1 MWMGIKFNPNDY
13 DEDPGYKRG
22 YQFGDL
28 TKGLV
33 RKFGQ
38 SVTSLTGK
46 EEYEF
51 GDLSKWMDQQAK
63 SKVKKFTKN
72 PNGEYQFGDI
82 SKEILRRI
90 QKGEYTLDDVILFLK
105 IVIAI
110 GIEFQPIARVLPVKV
125 LMEMVNVGIAQDLS
139 GKVIGALTKEL
150 DERMKQVVTGDKD
163 YQLGDFTKKAITGS
177 KDYQVGDLTKKRI
190 LKFTGKESYTL
201 GDITRTLLNDEQSIM
216 KGTASVNNS
225 NSGGS
230 NNNNRQEIVLDDQLL
245 KDLESWDAKFLEARQ
260 QKQRKEDDSDNASS

>member
-1 MWMGIKFNPNDY
+1 MSIKFNPNDY

-63 SKVKKFTKN
+63 SKVKEFTKN
-72 PNGEYQFGDI
+72 PNGEYRFGDI

-90 QKGEYTLDDVILFLK
+90 QKGEYTMDDVVLFLK

-110 GIEFQPIARVLPVKV
+110 GIEFQPIARILPVKV
-125 LMEMVNVGIAQDLS
+125 LMEMVNVGIAQEMS

-150 DERMKQVVTGDKD
+150 DERMKEVVTGDKD

-177 KDYQVGDLTKKRI
+177 KDYQVGDLTKKGI

-201 GDITRTLLNDEQSIM
+201 GDITRTLLNDEQSVM
-216 KGTASVNNS
+216 KGAASAINS
-225 NSGGS
+225 NSVDS
-230 NNNNRQEIVLDDQLL
+230 NKKNRKEIVLDDQLL
-245 KDLESWDAKFLEARQ
+245 KDLESWDARFLEARQ
-260 QKQRKEDDSDNASS
+260 QKQRKEDDSDIASS